1 MFKIARKHDED
12 RTNALK
18 VDCDK
23 LRESTGGLKSMMSTL
38 QNKIDACENV
48 MGIYSGKEKHKI

>member
-12 RTNALK
+12 RTKALK

-23 LRESTGGLKSMMSTL
+23 LRESTKGLKSMMSTL
-38 QNKIDACENV
+38 QTKIDAC
-48 MGIYSGKEKHKI
+48 